1 MLFATSRSRPIDPF
15 GDQNGRRRSP
25 VQDLLFTVLA
35 ALLLG
40 ETGLVQMMQ
49 EDTRGSK
56 RRGKLELKKI
66 TPALAGVKS
75 WDGVD
80 SVAF

>member
-1 MLFATSRSRPIDPF
+1 
-15 GDQNGRRRSP
+15 
-25 VQDLLFTVLA
+25 LLFTVLA

-49 EDTRGSK
+49 EDRRGSEG
-56 RRGKLELKKI
+56 RGKLASKKI
-66 TPALAGVKS
+66 TPALAGAKS

>member
-1 MLFATSRSRPIDPF
+1 
-15 GDQNGRRRSP
+15 
-25 VQDLLFTVLA
+25 LLFTVLA
-35 ALLLG
+35 ALLLC